1 MKHGS
6 WLRVALGVALIW
18 LAFASALIVRYG
30 PRPFD
35 RTAWHTTPLH
45 AAPVSRL
52 RMARWMVFFRTLEGM
67 TREEAIALLGPPIPA
82 NTYLELPFAFDLG
95 NESDGFIGTVF
106 AYLALQVGPD
116 GRVRGAQIVQLRD

>member
-1 MKHGS
+1 MKHRS

-18 LAFASALIVRYG
+18 LVFASALVVRYG

-45 AAPVSRL
+45 AAPISRL
-52 RMARWMVFFRTLEGM
+52 RMARWLVFFRTLDGM

-82 NTYLELPFAFDLG
+82 ETYRDLPFAFELG
-95 NESDGFIGTVF
+95 GESDGFMGMVF
-106 AYLALQVGPD
+106 SYLVLQVGPD
-116 GRVRGAQIVQLRD
+116 GRVLGANIVQYRD